1 MQEVELTNQL
11 LKDFSL
17 NFAKVPNVCLK
28 GLEFLPFDVRILAAW
43 VTELEATGA
52 SSYLEIFQAYL
63 CGREL
68 FLEEMQITMEQF
80 QQQLGLIVRA
90 AIEARG
96 QTVEQCIANQ
106 KLGEEDGT

>member
-1 MQEVELTNQL
+1 MQEVELTDRL

-17 NFAKVPNVCLK
+17 NFAKVPNVKLD

-43 VTELEATGA
+43 VTELQHTGT
-52 SSYLEIFQAYL
+52 SSYFEIFQAYL

-68 FLEEMQITMEQF
+68 FLEEDIGLTIEGFSQK
-80 QQQLGLIVRA
+80 LGLIVRA

-96 QTVEQCIANQ
+96 QTIEQCLSKQ
-106 KLGEEDGT
+106 KGLDDGS

>member
-1 MQEVELTNQL
+1 MQEVELTDRL

-17 NFAKVPNVCLK
+17 NFAKVPNVNLD

-43 VTELEATGA
+43 VTELTSKGN
-52 SSYLEIFQAYL
+52 SSYFEVFQAYL

-68 FLEEMQITMEQF
+68 FLEEMQMTHEQF
-80 QQQLGLIVRA
+80 AQKLGLIVRA

-96 QTVEQCIANQ
+96 QTVEQCLANQ
-106 KLGEEDGT
+106 KDVDNGT